1 MKFLLKWHNGDFMA
15 NANIELTGYTGDVV
29 DMMIRLGYAKTKTE
43 AIRLALYQFD
53 QEHKLTDEQVFEG
66 LAEKVMQGIASGKV
80 KTRKFRLKELD

>member
-1 MKFLLKWHNGDFMA
+1 MP

-53 QEHKLTDEQVFEG
+53 QEHKLTEEQAFAG
-66 LAEKVMQGIASGKV
+66 LTGKILGGVDSGKV
-80 KTRKFRLKELD
+80 KTRKFKLSELD

>member
-1 MKFLLKWHNGDFMA
+1 MA

-53 QEHKLTDEQVFEG
+53 QEHKLTDKQVFEG
-66 LAEKVMQGIASGKV
+66 LTGKILGKVASGEV
-80 KTRKFRLKELD
+80 KTRKFSKRELG